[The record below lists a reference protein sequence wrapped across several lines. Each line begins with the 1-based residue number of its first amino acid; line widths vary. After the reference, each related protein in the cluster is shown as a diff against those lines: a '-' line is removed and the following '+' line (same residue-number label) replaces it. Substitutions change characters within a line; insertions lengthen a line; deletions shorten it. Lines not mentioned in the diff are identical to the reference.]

1 MNLLEGLLLHEIV
14 FLFLGILLFLV
25 LLFVLVY
32 FVINKRALKRL
43 PLFFMI
49 PIIMIGWPSI
59 EKIKFSGSL
68 GSLEMA
74 LKSLQADPSDPA
86 ALAAVQE
93 GISEIES
100 RPVFK
105 SSTERILSNAQVA
118 IGDTVKAID
127 YLDRTLTAQPG
138 NTAAAVRKATLVLKR
153 ELMPQEVRK
162 IREDLRRLK
171 TK

>member
-14 FLFLGILLFLV
+14 FLLLGILLFLV

-32 FVINKRALKRL
+32 FVINGRALKRL

-74 LKSLQADPSDPA
+74 LKSLQANPSDPA

-105 SSTERILSNAQVA
+105 SSTQRILSNAQVA

-127 YLDRTLTAQPG
+127 YLDRTLSAKPG
-138 NTAAAVRKATLVLKR
+138 DTAAAVRKATLVLKR

-171 TK
+171 TR

>member
-1 MNLLEGLLLHEIV
+1 MSLLEGLLLHEII

-32 FVINKRALKRL
+32 YVIMSRKIKTL
-43 PLFFMI
+43 PAFFII

-86 ALAAVQE
+86 ALAVVQE

-105 SSTERILSNAQVA
+105 TSTERILSDAQEA
-118 IGDTVKAID
+118 MADTTKAIY
-127 YLDRTLTAQPG
+127 YLDRILTVKPG
-138 NTAAAVRKATLVLKR
+138 DTAAAVRKATLLLKR

-162 IREDLRRLK
+162 IREDLRRFK